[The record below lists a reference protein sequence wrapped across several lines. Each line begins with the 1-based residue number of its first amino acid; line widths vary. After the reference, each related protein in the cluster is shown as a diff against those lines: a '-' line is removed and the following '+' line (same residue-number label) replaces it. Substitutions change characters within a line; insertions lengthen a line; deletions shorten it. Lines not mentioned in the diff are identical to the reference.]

1 MQRVHRP
8 AWELARSSRY
18 RKKITMQQLILRSP
32 LICAALIAYSSNPSW
47 SAAGTT
53 AVVKAAAEAASPE
66 PFRERLPQDEII
78 YFLLT
83 DRYENGDRSNDRGG
97 SSGGRLVT
105 GFDPTDKGFYHGG
118 DLKGLTS
125 RLDYIQS
132 LGATAVWLA
141 PIFKNKPV
149 QGAPGKESA
158 GYHGYW
164 ITDFTRPDPH
174 FGTEAEL
181 HQLIKEAH
189 ERGIKVYLDIVT
201 NHTADV
207 IGYKECPAS
216 ACPYRSRADFPY
228 TRRGGIHGQP
238 INYGFMGDE
247 APYQTAAS
255 FAKLTRADYAYTPYV
270 PAGEEH
276 VKVPEWLNNPI
287 FYHNR
292 GNTDFKGESSTLG
305 DFDGL
310 DDLMTENPRVVQ
322 GFIDIYG
329 AWIDRYRVDG
339 FRIDSAKHVN
349 PEFWQ
354 RFVPAMLERAHAAK
368 ISNFHIFGEVSAG
381 VDPAAL
387 AIHTRVDHLP
397 AVLDFAFA
405 AAVRETLAGNSG
417 TEVLARIFEDDVLYE
432 GGTETARQL
441 PTFVSNHDDGRFAY
455 FVRKLRPGISDEET
469 LQRVLLAHAML
480 FTLRGVPVVYYGDE
494 QGFAGTGGDK
504 DARQDMFATQ
514 VPSYL
519 ADRVLGNTSAQGSHF
534 DMKHPLYRAIAEL
547 ARLRRESTALRRG
560 RQIVRSYG
568 PKPGLFAASRI
579 DPNTGAETIVAF
591 NTSVSPITAQVSIL
605 VGSRHFDS
613 QHGHCD
619 VAPTAPGSYRVEIP
633 ALDYVVCAAEPGK

>member
-1 MQRVHRP
+1 MQQL
-8 AWELARSSRY
+8 LARS
-18 RKKITMQQLILRSP
+18 P
-32 LICAALIAYSSNPSW
+32 FVCAGLVAYLLGLSW
-47 SAAGTT
+47 SAAS
-53 AVVKAAAEAASPE
+53 AEATGNAPPAAASPTLL
-66 PFRERLPQDEII
+66 RARLPQDEVI

-83 DRYENGDRSNDRGG
+83 DRYENGDPSNDRGRLR
-97 SSGGRLVT
+97 GGRLAT

-132 LGATAVWLA
+132 LGATAIWLA

-158 GYHGYW
+158 SYHGYW

-181 HQLIKEAH
+181 HEFITAAH
-189 ERGIKVYLDIVT
+189 KRGIKVYLDIVT

-207 IGYKECPAS
+207 IVYQECPAS

-228 TRRGGIHGQP
+228 TRHGGVYGQS
-238 INYGFMGDE
+238 INEGFTGDE
-247 APYQTAAS
+247 APNQTAEN

-276 VKVPEWLNNPI
+276 IKAPEWLNNTI

-292 GNTDFKGESSTLG
+292 GNTDFKGESSTFG

-310 DDLMTENPRVVQ
+310 DDLMTENPLVVQ
-322 GFIDIYG
+322 GFVDIYG
-329 AWIDRYRVDG
+329 AWIERYQLDG

-354 RFVPAMLERAHAAK
+354 RFVPAMLNHAHAAN
-368 ISNFHIFGEVSAG
+368 IPNFHIFGEASAG
-381 VDPAAL
+381 ADPAAL
-387 AIHTRVDHLP
+387 AVHTRVDHLP

-405 AAVRETLAGNSG
+405 AAIRETVAGNSG
-417 TEVLARIFEDDVLYE
+417 TEVPARIFEDDVLYE
-432 GGTETARQL
+432 GGADTALQL
-441 PTFVSNHDDGRFAY
+441 PTFASNHDEGRFAY
-455 FVRKLRPGISDEET
+455 FVRELRPGISDEET
-469 LQRVLLAHAML
+469 LKRVLLAHAML

-494 QGFAGTGGDK
+494 QGFVGIGGDK

-519 ADRVLGNTSAQGSHF
+519 TDRLLGSSNAHGSHF
-534 DMKHPLYRAIAEL
+534 DMQHPLYRAIAEL
-547 ARLRRESTALRRG
+547 ARLRHESTALRRG
-560 RQIVRSYG
+560 RQIVRSYS
-568 PKPGLFAASRI
+568 PKPGLFAVSRI
-579 DPNTGAETIVAF
+579 DPNTGSETIVAF
-591 NTSVSPITAQVSIL
+591 NTSTSPIAVQVSIL
-605 VGSRHFDS
+605 MVSRHFVS

-619 VAPTAPGSYRVEIP
+619 GAPTAPGSYRLEIP
-633 ALDYVVCAAEPGK
+633 ALEYVVCAAEPGK